1 MPRDPEV
8 EGEGEEETTDEG
20 DQEAEVEGEVSLQPA
35 CESYCIYKFSVLQ
48 IEYSLRSVYKLCHT
62 VQITSNLMFARAYI
76 CNLRGWS
83 ECSGVVNAALTSEA
97 LSPVSRRARARV
109 MID

>member
-48 IEYSLRSVYKLCHT
+48 IEYSLKSVYKLHHT
-62 VQITSNLMFARAYI
+62 VQITNNLTLTRALLVQVERVLGSGQ
-76 CNLRGWS
+76 CSTHKRGAIAQVPY
-83 ECSGVVNAALTSEA
+83 ECE
-97 LSPVSRRARARV
+97 
-109 MID
+109 